1 MSRADFW
8 CRVLGWLQ
16 LIGGAVTAGLILF
29 LWELIRQIFM
39 IAHVPALSFLVWV
52 FVVIVALPGLL
63 AGLFTVLFA
72 NAVEQPRDGFRGPQK
87 IGLRILMALSGLWS
101 AGVIG
106 TAGFSFPPLGFFA
119 ILALITVGLAV
130 MGPDWTADL
139 FKRREEPA

>member
-39 IAHVPALSFLVWV
+39 IEHVPALSFLVWV
-52 FVVIVALPGLL
+52 FVLIVALPGLL
-63 AGLFTVLFA
+63 AGLSTVLFA
-72 NAVEQPRDGFRGPQK
+72 NAVEQSQGGSRGEPK
-87 IGLRILMALSGLWS
+87 IFLRIVMALSGLWS
-101 AGVIG
+101 AGIIG
-106 TAGFSFPPLGFFA
+106 VAGFSFPPLGFFG
-119 ILALITVGLAV
+119 ILALVTVGLAV